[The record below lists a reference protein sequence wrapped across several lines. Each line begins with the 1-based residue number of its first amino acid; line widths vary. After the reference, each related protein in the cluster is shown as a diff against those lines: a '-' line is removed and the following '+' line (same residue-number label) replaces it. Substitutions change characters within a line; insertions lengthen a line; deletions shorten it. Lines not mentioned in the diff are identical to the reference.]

1 MTSFS
6 VFPSAYSNV
15 VSGFRKGASGRFEM
29 LSIKGMFDSIAISN
43 YTEQDC
49 DNSYNTATAPEMQ
62 TLRIVHVFFT
72 CSGLLACSLF
82 IYVLQHRSSSNLH
95 INLRLSLTSLSIA
108 AIIACAQLL
117 FIAIY
122 NFIRTISMDDKCNAI
137 IDAKTCAV
145 IRWPVVL
152 AIYATLAGIICLAIE
167 RTIATIRYRSYET
180 HGSRKVS
187 LLLIAAQW
195 IISLAISFT
204 SLFLRA
210 DDGFLL
216 YCTVYISHPKSAVV
230 SLSIMN
236 VLELFILLFFAS
248 LLQINR
254 RNQVRE
260 FVNCARHTLTERY
273 QLIENI
279 RMIHILIPSVMVHA
293 ALSLFG
299 LGTLLAFA
307 LIETE
312 MTADSIGRFA
322 PFSELVLLI
331 VPIYSVVFT
340 LVAVGWNKP
349 LRNAARCALPC
360 LFTASE
366 EERSMRVEPPL
377 LTSRDSAEM
386 QQDSDRHFGLLDK
399 MWAK

>member
-1 MTSFS
+1 SNWHLLEASLTMFS
-6 VFPSAYSNV
+6 IN
-15 VSGFRKGASGRFEM
+15 
-29 LSIKGMFDSIAISN
+29 GMFDSIAISN
-43 YTEQDC
+43 YTDADC
-49 DNSYNTATAPEMQ
+49 ELSYNAATNALMQ
-62 TLRIVHVFFT
+62 TLRVVHIFFT

-117 FIAIY
+117 FTAFY
-122 NFIRTISMDDKCNAI
+122 SFIRTNSMDDRCNAI

-152 AIYATLAGIICLAIE
+152 AIYSTLAGIICLAIE
-167 RTIATIRYRSYET
+167 RTLATFRYRTYET
-180 HGSRKVS
+180 HGSRRVS
-187 LLLIAAQW
+187 LLLILAQW
-195 IISLAISFT
+195 VISLAISFT

-210 DDGFLL
+210 ADGYLH
-216 YCTVYISHPKSAVV
+216 YCTVYISHPKSAIL
-230 SLSIMN
+230 SLSIMTILEVF
-236 VLELFILLFFAS
+236 VLIFFAS

-273 QLIENI
+273 QLLENV

-293 ALSLFG
+293 FLSIVG
-299 LGTLLAFA
+299 LGALLCFA
-307 LIETE
+307 LLEDGK
-312 MTADSIGRFA
+312 DSITSFA
-322 PFSELVLLI
+322 PYSELVLLI
-331 VPIYSVVFT
+331 VPLYSIIFI

-360 LFTASE
+360 LFASSE
-366 EERSMRVEPPL
+366 EEQAMRVEPPL

-386 QQDSDRHFGLLDK
+386 QQESDRHFGLLVK
-399 MWAK
+399 MWNK

>member
-1 MTSFS
+1 LQ
-6 VFPSAYSNV
+6 
-15 VSGFRKGASGRFEM
+15 G
-29 LSIKGMFDSIAISN
+29 IFDSIAIPN
-43 YTEQDC
+43 YTDEDC
-49 DNSYNTATAPEMQ
+49 TKSYEAATSPLMQ
-62 TLRIVHVFFT
+62 TLRVVHVFFT
-72 CSGLLACSLF
+72 SSGLLGCTLF

-108 AIIACAQLL
+108 AWIACAQLL
-117 FIAIY
+117 FIALY
-122 NFIRTISMDDKCNAI
+122 SFVRTNSMDDRCNAI

-152 AIYATLAGIICLAIE
+152 SIYATLAGIICLAIE
-167 RTIATIRYRSYET
+167 RTIATVRYRTYET

-187 LLLIAAQW
+187 LLLIGAQW
-195 IISLAISFT
+195 LISLLISFT

-210 DDGFLL
+210 DDGFLH
-216 YCTVYISHPKSAVV
+216 YCTVYISHPKSAVL

-236 VLELFILLFFAS
+236 ILEVFLLIFFAS

-260 FVNCARHTLTERY
+260 FVNCARHSLTERY
-273 QLIENI
+273 QLLENI
-279 RMIHILIPSVMVHA
+279 RMIHMLIPSVMVHA
-293 ALSLFG
+293 FLSIVG

-307 LIETE
+307 LYEDE
-312 MTADSIGRFA
+312 MTPIKILEFA
-322 PFSELVLLI
+322 PYSELVLLI
-331 VPIYSVVFT
+331 VPIYSIVFI

-360 LFTASE
+360 LFGTSE
-366 EERSMRVEPPL
+366 EDRSMRVEPPL

-386 QQDSDRHFGLLDK
+386 QQESDRHFGLLDK